1 MPVEP
6 TWETRELPVLEAV
19 VRCFERGTPF
29 PTVRDLA
36 EVVQIE
42 PHQVLLALQALSEAD
57 PPYVDLQMYLSDRPD
72 HHRVKRIMERGRR
85 AVGQWQS
92 QGLPDR
98 SGRDSFAPSHSD
110 DYVIGPVRP
119 LRVFN
124 SYSHKDERF
133 RAQLEVH
140 LSALQ
145 GLIEDWHDRKISP
158 GDEWKNEID
167 EHLEAAHMVLLLIS
181 ADFLASDYCY
191 EIELTRALERHN
203 RGETRAIP
211 IILRHC
217 DWQETPFARLQALPP
232 DGKPVAGRG
241 DRAWTEV
248 AKGLRKAI
256 QEVQKARS
264 SESKTRDSAS
274 SRRAAT
280 PPKEKSA
287 IQVRIN
293 TTEAAK
299 RIGVSRKELTRFM
312 RRTGYGIGSGNRY
325 LLTEKEVENLRRAY
339 YQSARRRQQQ

>member
-1 MPVEP
+1 M
-6 TWETRELPVLEAV
+6 R
-19 VRCFERGTPF
+19 
-29 PTVRDLA
+29 
-36 EVVQIE
+36 
-42 PHQVLLALQALSEAD
+42 
-57 PPYVDLQMYLSDRPD
+57 
-72 HHRVKRIMERGRR
+72 
-85 AVGQWQS
+85 
-92 QGLPDR
+92 
-98 SGRDSFAPSHSD
+98 
-110 DYVIGPVRP
+110 GPVRP

-140 LSALQ
+140 LAALRRQ
-145 GLIEDWHDRKISP
+145 GLIEEWHDRKISP

-167 EHLEAAHMVLLLIS
+167 EHLEAAHIVLLLIS

-191 EIELTRALERHN
+191 EIELMRTLEKHN

-217 DWQETPFARLQALPP
+217 DWQETPFARLQALPS

-256 QEVQKARS
+256 QEVQKARPP
-264 SESKTRDSAS
+264 EPKTRDSGS
-274 SRRAAT
+274 SRRSQSLQRG
-280 PPKEKSA
+280 KSSV
-287 IQVRIN
+287 QVGIN

-299 RIGVSRKELTRFM
+299 RIGIPRKELTRFM
-312 RRTGYGIGSGNRY
+312 RRAGYSIGSGNRY

-339 YQSARRRQQQ
+339 YQSAHRRRQR